1 MAVRRDDSVWCA
13 LRVFCAQGEADH
25 ASEGEGRGED
35 SEGQAHEERR
45 RARQDGDPR
54 ATYLAIVKPLV
65 EAEIDVFRRHAL
77 ASGRPLPLPLPDV
90 ARHATRFGERLVV
103 ALRAKLLPALLAE

>member
-35 SEGQAHEERR
+35 SEGQKPTKSGVELVKMAILARR
-45 RARQDGDPR
+45 ISR
-54 ATYLAIVKPLV
+54 
-65 EAEIDVFRRHAL
+65 
-77 ASGRPLPLPLPDV
+77 S
-90 ARHATRFGERLVV
+90 
-103 ALRAKLLPALLAE
+103 